1 MPKYLF
7 QASYTREG
15 LQGLLKE
22 GGTQRRE
29 AVENLVAGLGGR
41 LEAFYYAFGDCDIY
55 VIADL
60 PDDASAIAGSL
71 IVGASGAGSVRTTVL
86 IPPETVDE
94 ATGKAVDYRP
104 PAS

>member
-7 QASYTREG
+7 QASYTQEG
-15 LQGLLKE
+15 LQGLLNE

-29 AVENLVAGLGGR
+29 AVENMAAALGGS

-55 VIADL
+55 AIADL
-60 PDDASAIAGSL
+60 PDDATATAASL
-71 IVGASGAGSVRTTVL
+71 VVGASGAGSVKTTVL
-86 IPPETVDE
+86 ITPETVDE
-94 ATGKAVDYRP
+94 AAGKAVDYRP